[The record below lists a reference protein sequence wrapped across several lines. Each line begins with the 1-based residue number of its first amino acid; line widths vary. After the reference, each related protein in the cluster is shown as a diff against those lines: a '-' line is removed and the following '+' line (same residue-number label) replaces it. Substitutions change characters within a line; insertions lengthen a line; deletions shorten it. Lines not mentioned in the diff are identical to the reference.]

1 VSASEIIRAEH
12 IVKDFT
18 DKKST
23 HRVLTDVNLTIGRGE
38 IFGIIGYSGAGKS
51 TLVRCFNG
59 IEKPTEGKIF
69 FEGQNIVGLK
79 DKALRPIRKKMGMI
93 FQQFNLMPSRTVY
106 ENIALPLKHNQLSRK
121 EMNHRITEL
130 LTLVDLP
137 AKRNA
142 YPAQLS
148 GGQKQRVAIARALVN
163 QPKILLCDEAT
174 SALDPETTKS
184 ILQLLKRLNDE
195 LSLTIVVITHEMSVI
210 KEICQKVAVLDKG
223 KIIEEGEVYA
233 IFSNPQ
239 REITRSFIETTSSL
253 GNIRNLLQTKSSA
266 IQLRPGQVLLKMSYT
281 ANSVSEP
288 LISHISR
295 LFNVDA
301 NIIFSDLQILSDK
314 PLGGLIAILSG
325 QKQDIDRALDYIKQ
339 KHVSIEVLNH
349 G

>member
-1 VSASEIIRAEH
+1 MSTSEIIRAEH
-12 IVKDFT
+12 IVKDFI
-18 DKKST
+18 DKKRT
-23 HRVLTDVNLTIGRGE
+23 QRVLKDVNLTIGKGD

-59 IEKPTEGKIF
+59 IEKPTKGKIL
-69 FEGQNIVGLK
+69 FEGQNMVDFK
-79 DKALRPIRKKMGMI
+79 DKEMRPIRKKIGMI

-106 ENIALPLKHNQLSRK
+106 ENIALPLKHNKLSRK
-121 EMNHRITEL
+121 EIDHRITEL
-130 LTLVDLP
+130 LTLVGLP
-137 AKRNA
+137 TKRNS

-148 GGQKQRVAIARALVN
+148 GGQKQRVAIARALAN

-195 LSLTIVVITHEMSVI
+195 LGLTIVIITHEMSVI

-223 KIIEEGEVYA
+223 KIIEEGDVYSL
-233 IFSNPQ
+233 FSNPQ
-239 REITRSFIETTSSL
+239 QEITQSFIETTSSL
-253 GNIRNLLQTKSSA
+253 GNIRDLIQTKSSA
-266 IQLRPGQVLLKMSYT
+266 IQLRPGQILLKMSY
-281 ANSVSEP
+281 ASNGVSEP

-295 LFNVDA
+295 LFNVDV
-301 NIIFSDLQILSDK
+301 NIIFSDLQILSGK
-314 PLGGLIAILSG
+314 PLGGLIAILNG